1 MNQDLEHLRL
11 LSIFHYILGGI
22 MACFACIPLIH
33 VAMGLFIVFSPS
45 FFQGHAQN
53 LSAGSPPT
61 FLGWFFVILGGIFVL
76 LGWAIAVLTILAGRN
91 LARHQRHTFCF
102 VVACLLCMA
111 MPFGTVLGVFTIL
124 VLNRNT
130 VKTLFANPATP

>member
-22 MACFACIPLIH
+22 MACIACIPLIH
-33 VAMGLFIVFSPS
+33 VAMGLLIIFSPA
-45 FFQGHAQN
+45 FFGGHGQN
-53 LSAGSPPT
+53 LSDNSPPV
-61 FLGWFFVILGGIFVL
+61 FIGWFFVILGGLFVF
-76 LGWAIAVLTILAGRN
+76 LGWVIAVLTVLAGRN
-91 LARHQRHTFCF
+91 LARQRCHTFCF
-102 VVACLLCMA
+102 VVACLLCVA

-130 VKTLFANPATP
+130 VKTLFTNSATP